1 MLTKTINKKFTAV
14 FAIIL
19 ILELMATNT
28 NSFSVMHYITK
39 PAIVISLIIF
49 FMSEGKH
56 LDAFT
61 KRFTILA
68 LAFSVIG
75 DILLMFVEKS
85 PHFFTF
91 GLAAFL
97 LTHIMYV
104 LVFLK
109 KRNKAIKPIGIIIL
123 LLVYGGILFYTINSN
138 LAEMLIPVFVYML
151 IILTMATTA
160 YWRKG
165 EVNLSSFNW
174 VFFGAIFFMLSDSLL
189 AVNKFHTPLA
199 YSEIS
204 IILTYAIA
212 QYFIVLGL
220 LKQQ

>member
-1 MLTKTINKKFTAV
+1 MLTTINKKFTAV
-14 FAIIL
+14 FTVII
-19 ILELMATNT
+19 ILELLAA
-28 NSFSVMHYITK
+28 NSNNFLSIHYFTK
-39 PAIVISLIIF
+39 PAIVLSLIIF
-49 FMSEGKH
+49 FISQNKH
-56 LDAFT
+56 LDAPT
-61 KRFTILA
+61 KRFTFLA
-68 LAFSVIG
+68 LLFSVIG
-75 DILLMFVEKS
+75 DVLLMFVDKS

-91 GLAAFL
+91 GLVAFL
-97 LTHIMYV
+97 LAHIMYII
-104 LVFLK
+104 VFLK
-109 KRNKAIKPIGIIIL
+109 KRNKALKPFGIIIL
-123 LLVYGGILFYTINSN
+123 LLIYGSLLFYTISSG
-138 LAEMLIPVFVYML
+138 LGEMFVPVFVYML
-151 IILTMATTA
+151 VILTMATTA

-220 LKQQ
+220 LKRQ